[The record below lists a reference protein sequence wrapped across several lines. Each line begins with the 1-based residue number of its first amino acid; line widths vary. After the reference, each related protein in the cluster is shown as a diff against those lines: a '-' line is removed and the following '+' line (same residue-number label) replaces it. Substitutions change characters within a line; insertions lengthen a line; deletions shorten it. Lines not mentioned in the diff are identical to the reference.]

1 MAETMQEYLVKIGW
15 NVDENSFK
23 KTRDTIDDIKDS
35 LIGSAS
41 KIASSFTKAAG
52 IIVGDVIYSVNEQ
65 MFSIIE
71 TTAQLD
77 YQTERLARQY
87 WSTEKNVRS
96 FATALDVLG
105 ESESSMMYMTDEQY
119 KRFIQLNQLGRTLEA
134 PKELDEYLVKV
145 RDINF
150 EFSRLKMIAQY
161 GTRWVTYWLSQLTG
175 KDTDAVL
182 KKLRSINDYI
192 IKNLPKIT
200 AQISK
205 FFYFFYRMG
214 KTIMWALKGI
224 GNAVVSVLDIFDSS
238 VGRVIALVGVLS
250 AALVL
255 SPVFAFVAAL
265 TALLLVIEDYM
276 SWREGKQT
284 LFDWTEFDKSFTDL
298 KQTLSDVSDTLTPIK
313 EKITEIFDSID
324 LKQKLMDGLKAWLDS
339 ISGFLDLIDIALDGI
354 SSTIKTLQGDL
365 SGLEMGDVFEK
376 FNEAVDKVSGS
387 PALTI
392 GRYVQNPGQALTD
405 WLFGNAK
412 EKITSGEEDTDSSST
427 SANTIDKSDTESIVK
442 CYSGIAGL
450 YDSLTTSP
458 GHKMYETFGSAP
470 DWMIKAF
477 GYGSSDDETLNSK
490 YNGLLSGGL
499 GDLGIAGN
507 TYNSTEKTLTQNNEI
522 NITVANGTTT
532 NVQNAVE
539 KALISNRNWMERVL

>member
-23 KTRDTIDDIKDS
+23 NTRDTIDDIKDS

-52 IIVGDVIYSVNEQ
+52 IVGDVIYSVNEQ

-96 FATALDVLG
+96 FQTALDVLG
-105 ESESSMMYMTDEQY
+105 ESESSLMFMTDEQY
-119 KRFIQLNQLGRTLEA
+119 KRFIQLNQLGGTLEA

-145 RDINF
+145 RDINL
-150 EFSRLKMIAQY
+150 EFSKLKMIAQY
-161 GTRWVTYWLSQLTG
+161 GTRWVTYWLSQFTG
-175 KDTDAVL
+175 KDVDTVL
-182 KKLRSINDYI
+182 KKFRGINDYI

-205 FFYFFYRMG
+205 FFYFFYRMS
-214 KTIMWALKGI
+214 KTIIWALKGI
-224 GNAVVSVLDIFDSS
+224 GSAVVNVLDIFDSS
-238 VGRVIALVGVLS
+238 VTRVIALVGVLS

-276 SWREGKQT
+276 SWKEGKQT
-284 LFDWTEFDKSFTDL
+284 LFDWTEFDKSFTEL
-298 KQTLSDVSDTLTPIK
+298 KQTLSDVNETLTPIK
-313 EKITEIFDSID
+313 EKITEIFDKIE

-339 ISGFLDLIDIALDGI
+339 ISGFLDIIDIALDGI
-354 SSTIKTLQGDL
+354 SNTIKVLQGDL
-365 SGLEMGDVFEK
+365 SGLEMDGAFEK
-376 FNEAVDKVSGS
+376 FKNASEKVSGS

-392 GRYVQNPGQALTD
+392 GRYIQNPLSAVTD
-405 WLFGNAK
+405 FLFSK
-412 EKITSGEEDTDSSST
+412 VPDWFSR
-427 SANTIDKSDTESIVK
+427 V
-442 CYSGIAGL
+442 
-450 YDSLTTSP
+450 
-458 GHKMYETFGSAP
+458 FGSE
-470 DWMIKAF
+470 D
-477 GYGSSDDETLNSK
+477 GETLWSK

-499 GDLGIAGN
+499 SDLGMTGT
-507 TYNSTEKTLTQNNEI
+507 TYNTTKKTLTQNNEI
-522 NITVANGTTT
+522 NITVANGTAT
-532 NVQNAVE
+532 NVQSATE
-539 KALISNRNWMERVL
+539 KALISNRNWMERVF

>member
-1 MAETMQEYLVKIGW
+1 MEETMQEYLVKIGW

-23 KTRDTIDDIKDS
+23 NTRDIIDDIKDS

-52 IIVGDVIYSVNEQ
+52 IVGDVIYSVNEQ

-96 FATALDVLG
+96 FQTALDVLG
-105 ESESSMMYMTDEQY
+105 ESENSMMFMTDEQY

-134 PKELDEYLVKV
+134 PKELDTYLVKV

-150 EFSRLKMIAQY
+150 EFSKLKMIAQY
-161 GTRWVTYWLSQLTG
+161 GARWVTYWLSQLTG
-175 KDTDAVL
+175 KDTDTVL

-205 FFYFFYRMG
+205 FFYFFYRMS
-214 KTIMWALKGI
+214 KTIVWALKGI
-224 GNAVVSVLDIFDSS
+224 GSAVVGVLDIFDSS
-238 VGRVIALVGVLS
+238 VSRVIALVGVLS

-276 SWREGKQT
+276 SWKEGKQT

-298 KQTLSDVSDTLTPIK
+298 KQTLSDVNETLTPIK
-313 EKITEIFDSID
+313 EKITEIFDKIE

-339 ISGFLDLIDIALDGI
+339 ISGFLDIIDIALDGI
-354 SSTIKTLQGDL
+354 SNTIKVLQGDF
-365 SGLEMGDVFEK
+365 SGLESDGAFEK
-376 FNEAVDKVSGS
+376 FKNASEKVSGS
-387 PALTI
+387 PVLTI
-392 GRYVQNPGQALTD
+392 GRYIQNPLSAVTD
-405 WLFGNAK
+405 FLFNK
-412 EKITSGEEDTDSSST
+412 
-427 SANTIDKSDTESIVK
+427 
-442 CYSGIAGL
+442 
-450 YDSLTTSP
+450 
-458 GHKMYETFGSAP
+458 AP
-470 DWMIKAF
+470 DWFNGVF
-477 GYGSSDDETLNSK
+477 GSEDGETLGSK

-499 GDLGIAGN
+499 GDLGMAGN

-532 NVQNAVE
+532 NVQNAIE
-539 KALISNRNWMERVL
+539 KALIRNRNWMERVF